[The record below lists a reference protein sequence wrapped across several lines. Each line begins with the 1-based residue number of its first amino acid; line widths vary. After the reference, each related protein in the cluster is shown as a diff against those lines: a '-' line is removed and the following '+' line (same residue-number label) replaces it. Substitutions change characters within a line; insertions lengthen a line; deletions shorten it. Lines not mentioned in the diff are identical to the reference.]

1 VDVVALTLLREQ
13 AGLCLYSP
21 HSPLWHFVGI
31 VCATKVGCVKKCLI
45 VSAIALGIGA
55 GLLTLPHSDEDSSE
69 KRQIVLGYLGALTS
83 PDYQR
88 REEARVALAQV
99 GPEATPF
106 LIATLA
112 DRPNAFETIFLRIN
126 GRLSLFPIVPSSSLP
141 LRMRAAE
148 QLATLALDDS
158 RTIAVLADALD
169 EEDGPL
175 VEEAQRSLRRI
186 GPATV
191 VPQLITVLREGNLNA
206 RRHAA
211 EVLRDFGPAA
221 ASATPA
227 LLHLLK
233 DRNVSARVEAARAVA
248 RVGGVAA
255 RRGLTVAID
264 DRSAAVRAAAADALG
279 WIGDE
284 AGPAATKVREHLAD
298 RHPRVRV
305 CSARALWSITR
316 DASATVPVLSAALR
330 EPVCWE
336 AALALGAMGPS
347 ASNAVPAL
355 IDMLKREKVPRPL
368 RETPVS
374 ALALG
379 QIGVPSVPGLIETLT
394 SPDPRV
400 RTSAA
405 LALGFVGGKALEAT
419 KGLVSLLS
427 DPDPDVRR
435 AATLGLGAID
445 PARKELVPALVRM
458 ASDDDIFLSSLASS
472 TLERIDPAAAASV
485 RRE

>member
-1 VDVVALTLLREQ
+1 
-13 AGLCLYSP
+13 
-21 HSPLWHFVGI
+21 
-31 VCATKVGCVKKCLI
+31 VKKCLI

-55 GLLTLPHSDEDSSE
+55 GLLALSHSEDDSAE
-69 KRQIVLGYLGALTS
+69 KRQIVMGYLRALTS

-106 LIATLA
+106 LIAALE
-112 DRPNAFETIFLRIN
+112 DRPNAFQTILFRIN
-126 GRLSLFPIVPSSSLP
+126 GRVALFPVVPSTSLQ

-148 QLATLALDDS
+148 QLATLSAADS
-158 RTIAVLADALD
+158 RTIGALTDALE

-191 VPQLITVLREGNLNA
+191 VPQLITVLRRGNLNA
-206 RRHAA
+206 RRNAA
-211 EVLRDFGPAA
+211 DVLRDFGAAA

-233 DRNVSARVEAARAVA
+233 DRNVSARVAAANAVA
-248 RVGGVAA
+248 RTGGTAA
-255 RRGLTVAID
+255 TRGLTLAID

-279 WIGDE
+279 WIGDD
-284 AGPAATKVREHLAD
+284 AAPAAAKVREHLTD
-298 RHPRVRV
+298 HHPRVRV
-305 CSARALWSITR
+305 CSARALWSMTR
-316 DASATVPVLSAALR
+316 DASATVRVLSAALR

-379 QIGVPSVPGLIETLT
+379 QIGVPSVAGLIETLT

-405 LALGFVGGKALEAT
+405 LALGFVGGKASEAT
-419 KGLVSLLS
+419 KGLVGLLS
-427 DPDPDVRR
+427 DPEADVRR

-445 PARKELVPALVRM
+445 PARRELVPALVLM
-458 ASDDDIFLSSLASS
+458 ASDEDIFLSSLASS